1 MFLYSNVCTC
11 DCVVLCN
18 VFMLHVK
25 NMYGHF
31 SVAVCGKS
39 RRTAA
44 FTYSPLFMSYVIK
57 VVALQQNIS

>member
-1 MFLYSNVCTC
+1 MLNT
-11 DCVVLCN
+11 DCVFLCN
-18 VFMLHVK
+18 VSMLHVK

-44 FTYSPLFMSYVIK
+44 FTYSPLFMSVIK